1 MNMKIYEL
9 LKSGKSVEE
18 VIDLVNQDIDAAQAK
33 MEEERK
39 EAEAAKLKE
48 EQLEVARVN
57 AVTAL
62 KDYLAIANPDLPES
76 YIESIVKVA
85 ANVKV
90 ASEYI
95 IGTGDWSTKAAV
107 AKAGKSTL
115 FDNLIKD
122 TLLNW

>member
-9 LKSGKSVEE
+9 LKSGKSVDEI
-18 VIDLVNQDIDAAQAK
+18 IDLVNQDIDVAQAK

-48 EQLEVARVN
+48 EQLEEARVN

-76 YIESIVKVA
+76 YIESIVRVA
-85 ANVKV
+85 AGIKV
-90 ASEYI
+90 TSGYVA
-95 IGTGDWSTKAAV
+95 GKGDWSVKPVTPTP
-107 AKAGKSTL
+107 GNL
-115 FDNLIKD
+115 FDSLFEDVIK
-122 TLLNW
+122 NW

>member
-9 LKSGKSVEE
+9 LKSGKSVDEI
-18 VIDLVNQDIDAAQAK
+18 IDLVNQDIDAAQAK

-48 EQLEVARVN
+48 EQLEEARVN

-85 ANVKV
+85 AGIKV
-90 ASEYI
+90 TSEYV
-95 IGTGDWSTKAAV
+95 IGKGDWSIKPV
-107 AKAGKSTL
+107 AW
-115 FDNLIKD
+115 FEDVIK
-122 TLLNW
+122 NW